1 MSDYNSATKEDVDS
15 KIHDKFHEP
24 SMYKVL
30 LHNDDYTTMEFVVE
44 VLVSVFHKSPDNAA
58 IIMLN
63 VHKQGIGVCGIYTY
77 DVAETKVRIVETL
90 AREKEFPLKCT
101 MEKE

>member
-1 MSDYNSATKEDVDS
+1 
-15 KIHDKFHEP
+15 
-24 SMYKVL
+24 
-30 LHNDDYTTMEFVVE
+30 FVVE